1 MRELDF
7 YLLDM
12 KYIRALAKSDD
23 NVMSVS
29 PQTGKQTRPF
39 LGVIILLNGKN
50 YCIPLTSPKQKF
62 QKSSGVDFI
71 KIFDTESSLNNGNN
85 KLIGVLNINNMIPV
99 ASSVIQKYN
108 IVPTANDTPQK
119 RAEKR
124 LRAKQLNWCR
134 EHSDTIYNRANKVYK
149 IVTET
154 PEKSRN
160 LVRRC
165 CDFKKL
171 ELVLDKYILK

>member
-50 YCIPLTSPKQKF
+50 YCIPLTSQQQKF

-71 KIFDTESSLNNGNN
+71 KIFDTES
-85 KLIGVLNINNMIPV
+85 
-99 ASSVIQKYN
+99 
-108 IVPTANDTPQK
+108 
-119 RAEKR
+119 
-124 LRAKQLNWCR
+124 
-134 EHSDTIYNRANKVYK
+134 
-149 IVTET
+149 
-154 PEKSRN
+154 
-160 LVRRC
+160 
-165 CDFKKL
+165 
-171 ELVLDKYILK
+171 